1 MLNLD
6 TTKDGKWVLATFRKY
21 LRLIPTENNDDDS
34 LFSKKIPFDNRPSPI
49 KLDISLQ
56 DLQIYG
62 AKDFAFLPAK
72 FDESKEGRER
82 FIISG
87 FGEYTVIWNL
97 GRILRGDKSYLISK
111 TEGKVLQAEF
121 FYNNPEKIIMT
132 TSHGITIKE
141 NQITKWWDKALCK
154 YIFVSLFVWF
164 IIYEASLCSDC
175 SCSCYRSACQEIYS
189 FSQQVDFHNLKWY
202 QTVYSKRAI
211 YFVFG
216 SHWQWAHQ

>member
-1 MLNLD
+1 VLNLD

-141 NQITKWWDKALCK
+141 NQITK
-154 YIFVSLFVWF
+154 
-164 IIYEASLCSDC
+164 
-175 SCSCYRSACQEIYS
+175 
-189 FSQQVDFHNLKWY
+189 
-202 QTVYSKRAI
+202 
-211 YFVFG
+211 
-216 SHWQWAHQ
+216 